1 MNYCSSCGSH
11 IRLLVPPDDTR
22 MRHVCEQCGEIHY
35 RNPRNVVGTIPI
47 WENQVL
53 LCRRAIAPRHG
64 YWTLPA
70 GFLEVGESTEHGA
83 QRETLEEAG
92 AEVDIGPLFSLL
104 NVAHV
109 EQVHL
114 FYLAHMRSPHFE
126 AGSESLEVKL
136 FTEAQI
142 PWSELAFPTI
152 KQTLQWYFEDLQ
164 NGGFMHSR
172 TRSRDILPSERI
184 E

>member
-1 MNYCSSCGSH
+1 MNYCSSCGSNV
-11 IRLLVPPDDTR
+11 RLQIPPDDTR

-47 WENQVL
+47 WENQIL

-70 GFLEVGESTEHGA
+70 GFLEIGESTEHGA
-83 QRETLEEAG
+83 IRETFEEAG
-92 AEVDIGPLFSLL
+92 AEVEIQSLYSLL

-114 FYLAHMRSPHFE
+114 FYLLYIS
-126 AGSESLEVKL
+126 
-136 FTEAQI
+136 
-142 PWSELAFPTI
+142 
-152 KQTLQWYFEDLQ
+152 
-164 NGGFMHSR
+164 
-172 TRSRDILPSERI
+172 
-184 E
+184 